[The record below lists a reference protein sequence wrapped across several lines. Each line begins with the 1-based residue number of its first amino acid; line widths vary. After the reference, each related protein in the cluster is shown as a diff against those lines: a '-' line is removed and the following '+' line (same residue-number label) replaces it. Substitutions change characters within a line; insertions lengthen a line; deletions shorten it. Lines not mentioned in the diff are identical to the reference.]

1 MKTIIDLQNVVG
13 YPSDGIFQQS
23 IDGSVIS
30 NLLSNYAEKVDNVLY
45 TQFGNRTLYQQLE
58 FSNALDIEKLELI
71 RIYILS
77 EMLANEYK
85 WEHLIATTT
94 ATYNPTENYNMTE
107 SEKITDKKNEN
118 TNTTQTLVN
127 GERKGENI
135 NTNAVTPFETN
146 VFNDNTQQKENYT
159 ENSVTDTSTNNGAF
173 TTNNSIEKELK
184 RSGNIGV
191 TTTQQML
198 ESERKLADYSI
209 VKEIAKSIA
218 SVISSNVFYNL

>member
-1 MKTIIDLQNVVG
+1 MKTIIDLQNAVG

-23 IDGSVIS
+23 INGTVIED
-30 NLLSNYAEKVDNVLY
+30 LLSNYAEKVDNVLY

-58 FSNALDIEKLELI
+58 FSNVLDVEKLELI
-71 RIYILS
+71 RVYILS

-94 ATYNPTENYNMTE
+94 ASYNPTENYNMTE
-107 SEKITDKKNEN
+107 IEKIADKKNESTDN
-118 TNTTQTLVN
+118 TQTLVN
-127 GERKGENI
+127 GERKSENI

-159 ENSVTDTSTNNGAF
+159 EKSVTDTNTNKGTLIA
-173 TTNNSIEKELK
+173 NNSIEKELK

-198 ESERKLADYSI
+198 ESERKLANYSI

-218 SVISSNVFYNL
+218 NIISSNVFYNL